1 MDRVTLG
8 PARELFSTSVLGPWL
23 ARLGYVGAA
32 VIATGVASRVR
43 TGVADQPFV
52 GAGVPVAVAPGLE
65 ATTTPSRGPLPFLGA
80 TDVGRSAGQC
90 VTSPV
95 PPQPGSDERGR
106 DEEKREERDDGEVV
120 DRDCGQVR
128 ER

>member
-1 MDRVTLG
+1 MVASWGTASLRGPWPWFGVALTEDLIFLAHPKSAVEGRRTSSRRASGPVAAGGWGRG
-8 PARELFSTSVLGPWL
+8 PAAFRRP
-23 ARLGYVGAA
+23 
-32 VIATGVASRVR
+32 
-43 TGVADQPFV
+43 
-52 GAGVPVAVAPGLE
+52 
-65 ATTTPSRGPLPFLGA
+65 
-80 TDVGRSAGQC
+80 TDVGWSAGQC

-106 DEEKREERDDGEVV
+106 DEEQREERDEGEVV